1 MLMKRTITLFGV
13 ATMALAATIAGLK
26 AGSTAYV
33 AEPMPSSNTPFTF
46 LMSVVNGKPSGSYES
61 GTLVRVVADAAPAG
75 SEFAGWTGDIAIL
88 SNPFLPKTTAMI
100 PYQDVTI
107 TATYA
112 PSAAHIIPLIDPSW
126 GG

>member
-1 MLMKRTITLFGV
+1 MLMKRTIKLFGV
-13 ATMALAATIAGLK
+13 ATTAVAATIAGLK

-33 AEPMPSSNTPFTF
+33 EELRPSSNTPFKF
-46 LMSVVNGKPSGSYES
+46 SLSVVNGKPSGHYGSAS
-61 GTLVRVVADAAPAG
+61 LVRVVADAAPAG

-88 SNPFLPKTTAMI
+88 SNPFLPKTTVMI

-107 TATYA
+107 TATYT
-112 PSAAHIIPLIDPSW
+112 PSATHVIPLIDTNW